1 MTEPVRLSKRLA
13 EMLGCS
19 RRDAEQYIEGGWVRV
34 DGHVVEEPQH
44 RVQDHRIELMPGAE
58 LGDLP
63 PVTLLL
69 HKPAGVVAMED
80 AAPLLPFLAAAS
92 HAADD
97 RSGVR
102 PLKKHFARL
111 TLCAPLETPASGL
124 VVLTQD
130 WRVARKLREDA
141 AVMEQEL
148 VVEVTGTMAP
158 DGLERL
164 GRSMPALKASWQ
176 SENRLRFA
184 VKGPQP
190 GQIAWLCGQAGL
202 QVQVVKRIRIGR
214 VPMAGLAPGQW
225 RYLPPL
231 QRF

>member
-19 RRDAEQYIEGGWVRV
+19 RRDAEQYIEGGWVQV
-34 DGHVVEEPQH
+34 NGVVVEEPQH
-44 RVQDHRIELMPGAE
+44 RVLDHRVELMPGAQ

-69 HKPAGVVAMED
+69 HKPVGVAAAQD
-80 AAPLLPFLAAAS
+80 TAPLLSFLNADAQ
-92 HAADD
+92 AADD
-97 RSGVR
+97 GSGVR
-102 PLKKHFARL
+102 PLKKHFTRL

-130 WRVARKLREDA
+130 WRVVRKFKEDGA
-141 AVMEQEL
+141 LMEQEL
-148 VVEVTGTMAP
+148 VVEVKGALAP

-164 GRSMPALKASWQ
+164 SRSMPALKVSWQ

-202 QVQVVKRIRIGR
+202 QVQAVKRIRIGR
-214 VPMAGLAPGQW
+214 VPMAGLQPGQW
-225 RYLPPL
+225 RYLPPM